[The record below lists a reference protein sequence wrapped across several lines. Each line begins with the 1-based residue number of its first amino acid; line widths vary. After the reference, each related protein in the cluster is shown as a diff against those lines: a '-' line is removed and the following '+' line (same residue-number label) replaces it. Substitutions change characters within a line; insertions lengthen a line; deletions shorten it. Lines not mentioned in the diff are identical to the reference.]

1 MIIII
6 ITIIVI
12 VINHYYHCHYH
23 YYIYIYSI
31 CIYTMY
37 NGLEVH
43 TTPSIANNRAI
54 SALCRQNSPLIHLTF
69 APPRTAPRERSG
81 SSWQTCRAGLE

>member
-1 MIIII
+1 
-6 ITIIVI
+6 
-12 VINHYYHCHYH
+12 
-23 YYIYIYSI
+23 
-31 CIYTMY
+31 MY